1 MKRKALYPTLDV
13 QRVNSSDI
21 RRFCKS
27 LKPQGSL
34 SVEQHPQQKQHAQQ
48 QDQQHHQ
55 PAKQAD
61 EPGQQQLPDT
71 TQDNIEVTQLS
82 EQQQE
87 QGPPCHQQQQQAPP
101 STSLHPT
108 AAEAA
113 AAAMDQQGG
122 SPTQDA
128 IELTPVGT
136 DVVDQ
141 AARSRCVDRAVGSFV
156 PAWSQH
162 AAARTQL
169 LATSSNCHQPNR
181 SFNKMLRPLSK
192 HCSPR
197 VTDSQLTAATLPLT
211 GFHRSY
217 PSGSLAHHAATS
229 SFFLAPPPPAGC
241 H

>member
-34 SVEQHPQQKQHAQQ
+34 SVEHPQQKQ

-87 QGPPCHQQQQQAPP
+87 QGPPYHQQQQQAPP

-156 PAWSQH
+156 LYQPGASMQPREPNCW
-162 AAARTQL
+162 QL
-169 LATSSNCHQPNR
+169 GAIVTSGTGPSTKCCV
-181 SFNKMLRPLSK
+181 
-192 HCSPR
+192 HCQS
-197 VTDSQLTAATLPLT
+197 TAVL
-211 GFHRSY
+211 G
-217 PSGSLAHHAATS
+217 
-229 SFFLAPPPPAGC
+229 
-241 H
+241 

>member
-34 SVEQHPQQKQHAQQ
+34 SVEQHPQQ
-48 QDQQHHQ
+48 QQHHQ

-87 QGPPCHQQQQQAPP
+87 QGPPYHQQQQTPP

-156 PAWSQH
+156 LYQPGASMQPREPNCWQLVAIVTS
-162 AAARTQL
+162 RTGPS
-169 LATSSNCHQPNR
+169 TKCCV
-181 SFNKMLRPLSK
+181 
-192 HCSPR
+192 HCQS
-197 VTDSQLTAATLPLT
+197 TAVL
-211 GFHRSY
+211 G
-217 PSGSLAHHAATS
+217 
-229 SFFLAPPPPAGC
+229 
-241 H
+241 